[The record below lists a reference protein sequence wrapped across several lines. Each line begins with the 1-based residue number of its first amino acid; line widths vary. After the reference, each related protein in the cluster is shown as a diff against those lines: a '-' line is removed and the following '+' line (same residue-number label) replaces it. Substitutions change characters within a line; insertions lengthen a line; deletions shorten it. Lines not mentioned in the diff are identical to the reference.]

1 MTLKPKAITQRV
13 LNGVL
18 VSVVWTSSE
27 IELDRPNSFGFLVRD
42 QALAQRLARAVEA
55 EAVFAAPTVCRD
67 VHGQTYVSATSRV
80 LVRTASADLRRL
92 GF

>member
-1 MTLKPKAITQRV
+1 MTLKPKAIVQKV

-27 IELDRPNSFGFLVRD
+27 IELDRPNCFSFVVRD
-42 QALAQRLARAVEA
+42 QALAQRLARAVDA
-55 EAVFAAPTVCRD
+55 GAVFFAPTVCRD
-67 VHGQTYVSATSRV
+67 VYGQTYVNATSRV
-80 LVRTASADLRRL
+80 LVRTANADLRRL